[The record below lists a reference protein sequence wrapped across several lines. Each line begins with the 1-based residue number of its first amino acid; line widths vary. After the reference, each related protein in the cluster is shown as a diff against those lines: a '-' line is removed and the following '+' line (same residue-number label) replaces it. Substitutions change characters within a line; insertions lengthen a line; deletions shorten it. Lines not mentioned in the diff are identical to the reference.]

1 MIKLGLQMYTV
12 REQIKTYDDFISTL
26 DKISAIG
33 INLLQMGIPG
43 FLTVTELKKILDGY
57 GIRSDAVYFPSGGT
71 KEQFDSALAN
81 AAVLGTNLVQ
91 TGSIPPEMCATADGY
106 KRFAEIINRD
116 GEMFSAVGF
125 KYIYHFHAF
134 EFVNFGGIRGID
146 ILLNETDKNNLYFE
160 PDVFWLTSAGTEP
173 SHALKMFEGRTSWI
187 HAKDYAIMQ
196 LEGIKESIPFCF
208 APVGEGNLN
217 WDGIINTA
225 KEIGIEEF
233 IIEQDFCSKDVFDS
247 IKSSYDFLKNKLG
260 G

>member
-1 MIKLGLQMYTV
+1 MIKIGLQMYTV
-12 REQIKTYDDFISTL
+12 RDQIQIYEDFISTL

-33 INLLQMGIPG
+33 IKLLQMGIPG
-43 FLTVTELKKILDGY
+43 YLTVTELKKILDGY
-57 GIRSDAVYFPSGGT
+57 GMRSDAVYFPSGGS
-71 KEQFDSALAN
+71 KEQFDAALSN
-81 AAVLGTNLVQ
+81 ASVLGTNLVQ
-91 TGSIPPEMCATADGY
+91 TGSIPADLCAAADGY
-106 KRFAEIINRD
+106 RKFAEIIDRD
-116 GEMFSAVGF
+116 GEMFTAAGF

-146 ILLNETDKNNLYFE
+146 ILLNETDKNNVYFE

-173 SHALKMFEGRTSWI
+173 SSALKMFAGRTNWI

-225 KEIGIEEF
+225 KEIGVEEF
-233 IIEQDFCSKDVFDS
+233 IIEQDFCKRDVFDS
-247 IKSSYDFLKNKLG
+247 IKSSYDFLKKKLG
-260 G
+260 